1 MEEELNEHDL
11 EERLYAMLHH
21 VDETEGNLTASHSDG
36 LNIVESAPRSTVRRY
51 WRTSE
56 PTTPYQKV
64 NVQKEPATPSLNSN
78 KPDNNITQ
86 TNQTPKPKEEKRDS
100 PSKLPAVDLSIFQ
113 SPVPQNIKKTIEI
126 IEQDEDRTVLLDSSD
141 EDEVIEVAL
150 PPKPTI
156 TIESSDE
163 DELHIINPV
172 SPTKPQ
178 VNVEK
183 TTSAGRDVTASPAP
197 SGVSSVSD
205 EFMRGDCIALNIS
218 SRHQDNPS
226 FDFSLHGSD
235 LLVQST
241 PSKKKKKKK
250 TKEAVTSTPVVAAT
264 PEKAT
269 PNDECFATP
278 KSKAK
283 NKKQKTK
290 LYAVTEK
297 SIPSADVYDSDSNQS
312 IDTNKNRNSYIV
324 TDKSFPSTDVYES
337 DSNLSEC
344 AKEAPKRAQN
354 NDIESSDSSVSLDK
368 VSEPPFKV
376 LKRNESSHANETE
389 TTIVDLTE
397 NESFVNLDESDIQE
411 NIVMG
416 NVSGFTEYED
426 YGDENVPDNNISKF
440 GSTNIPSILNE
451 NLDFDNL
458 KGKDKVCKRRRYSL
472 TTLRAE
478 MEKFYNES
486 WGGENF
492 NHREI
497 QKSMSR
503 DKSLWVIDPKD
514 RMPPLA
520 KRKVTC
526 NYCNRAGHRDDTC
539 RLKPAVCYILFD
551 YTYVTTAKEVLI
563 IARNPPI

>member
-1 MEEELNEHDL
+1 MIILQLLVFQELNEHDL

-21 VDETEGNLTASHSDG
+21 VDETEGNIASNHSDG
-36 LNIVESAPRSTVRRY
+36 LNIVENAPRSTVRRY

-64 NVQKEPATPSLNSN
+64 NVQKESATPSNNN
-78 KPDNNITQ
+78 KQADVNQ
-86 TNQTPKPKEEKRDS
+86 TNQTPKPKEEKCES
-100 PSKLPAVDLSIFQ
+100 TPKPPAVDLSIFQ
-113 SPVPQNIKKTIEI
+113 STVPQNFKRTIEI
-126 IEQDEDRTVLLDSSD
+126 IEQEEDRAVVLESSD

-163 DELHIINPV
+163 DELTIINPIT
-172 SPTKPQ
+172 PIKPQ
-178 VNVEK
+178 VTVDK
-183 TTSAGRDVTASPAP
+183 STSGEREVSASPAP
-197 SGVSSVSD
+197 SAVSSVSD
-205 EFMRGDCIALNIS
+205 EFIRGDCIALNIS

-235 LLVQST
+235 LLGQST

-250 TKEAVTSTPVVAAT
+250 TKEAVTSTPIVAVT
-264 PEKAT
+264 PNKAT

-283 NKKQKTK
+283 NKRQKNK

-312 IDTNKNRNSYIV
+312 VDTNKNGNSYIV
-324 TDKSFPSTDVYES
+324 TEKSLPSTDVYES

-344 AKEAPKRAQN
+344 AKETPEQVQNSGVKRSDVSISVQKPS
-354 NDIESSDSSVSLDK
+354 DQSSKPTKKSESSVSNTTLD
-368 VSEPPFKV
+368 
-376 LKRNESSHANETE
+376 
-389 TTIVDLTE
+389 TISIDLTGNNRFVDL
-397 NESFVNLDESDIQE
+397 DDADIQE
-411 NIVMG
+411 SIVMG
-416 NVSGFTEYED
+416 NVSGFTEYEN
-426 YGDENVPDNNISKF
+426 YGDVSLSDDISKF
-440 GSTNIPSILNE
+440 VSTKVPSILNE

-497 QKSMSR
+497 QKTMSR
-503 DKSLWVIDPKD
+503 KCSHLLFILILRCLRLFLPI
-514 RMPPLA
+514 
-520 KRKVTC
+520 T
-526 NYCNRAGHRDDTC
+526 YCLPN
-539 RLKPAVCYILFD
+539 
-551 YTYVTTAKEVLI
+551 
-563 IARNPPI
+563 